1 MKNNFVIGLLGVVVL
16 TSPLQVYLP
25 FAQHAVAPA
34 YAEATKNLD
43 AAKSA
48 AAHPYVPSWTTR
60 YDFGAP
66 VDKKS
71 PEAKTAR
78 EVVITI
84 HAGTYKFVPN
94 IVKIKK
100 NEVINFVVKNETSL
114 KHEFVIGDKAA
125 IDYAKEEIADGEAE
139 ENPEAFEVEVE
150 GGKTANLYWHFLEAG
165 QFMIICLIPGHEEH
179 GMKGKIVVK

>member
-1 MKNNFVIGLLGVVVL
+1 MKNNFVIGLLGVIL
-16 TSPLQVYLP
+16 STSPLQTYLP
-25 FAQHAVAPA
+25 FAEHAVAST
-34 YAEATKNLD
+34 YAESKKNLD

-48 AAHPYVPSWTTR
+48 AEHPHVPNWTTR

-94 IVKIKK
+94 VVKVKK
-100 NEVINFVVKNETSL
+100 NEVINFVVKNETSI
-114 KHEFVIGDKAA
+114 KHEFVIGDKATL
-125 IDYAKEEIADGEAE
+125 DYAKEEIADGEEE
-139 ENPEAFEVEVE
+139 ENPEGFEVEIE
-150 GGKTANLYWHFLEAG
+150 PGKTANLYWHFIEAG
-165 QFMIICLIPGHEEH
+165 EVMIICLIPGHEEH
-179 GMKGKIVVK
+179 GMKGKVIVK